1 MIFENDKTLVIV
13 TNLKFIL
20 ERLRVVSRLFMVGYM
35 IALYQAIQWV
45 YGLPDIS
52 GAQSAILSSL
62 AAIASI
68 LTKFYVDTGRNL
80 YDDYEDIKYANK
92 FVMYIDK
99 FGYIIDKFRL
109 FPLIFVLFYLFFW
122 YDAFMWAMS
131 VEVLSNAQAT
141 FVSIYS
147 GIASVVLGLFITS
160 GDVSLNLEKNF
171 LKRFTANEDIVESD
185 DEKKSSK
192 Q

>member
-1 MIFENDKTLVIV
+1 MILENDKSLVIV

-92 FVMYIDK
+92 FVMHIDK

>member
-1 MIFENDKTLVIV
+1 MIFENDKSLVIV

>member
-1 MIFENDKTLVIV
+1 MILENDKSLVIV

-45 YGLPDIS
+45 YGLPDIT

-92 FVMYIDK
+92 MVMYIDK
-99 FGYIIDKFRL
+99 VGYIIDKFRL
-109 FPLIFVLFYLFFW
+109 FPLVFTLFYLFFW
-122 YDAFMWAMS
+122 YDVFIWAMS

-171 LKRFTANEDIVESD
+171 LKRFSSNEDLEDSE
-185 DEKKSSK
+185 DEKKPS
-192 Q
+192 

>member
-1 MIFENDKTLVIV
+1 MILENDKSLLIV

-35 IALYQAIQWV
+35 VALYQAIQWV
-45 YGLPDIS
+45 YGLPDLT

-62 AAIASI
+62 AAVAPI

-80 YDDYEDIKYANK
+80 YDEYEDIKYANK
-92 FVMYIDK
+92 FVMYLDK
-99 FGYIIDKFRL
+99 VGYIIDKFRL

-122 YDAFMWAMS
+122 YDSFIWAMS

-141 FVSIYS
+141 FISIYS

-160 GDVSLNLEKNF
+160 GDISLNLEKNF
-171 LKRFTANEDIVESD
+171 LKRFTSNENLEDVE
-185 DEKKSSK
+185 DEKKSS
-192 Q
+192 